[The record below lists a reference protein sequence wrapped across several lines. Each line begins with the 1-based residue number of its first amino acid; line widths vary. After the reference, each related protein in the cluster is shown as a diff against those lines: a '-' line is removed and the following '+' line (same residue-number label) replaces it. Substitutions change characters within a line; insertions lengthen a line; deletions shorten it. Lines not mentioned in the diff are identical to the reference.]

1 MFLRY
6 ELDSFYSRGAQERA
20 FVYTIMK
27 ILKLHKA
34 QNFLTIRTLKRHIL
48 HMYTVNLIKEM
59 NGKIKNPKVGD
70 HQKLSAY

>member
-1 MFLRY
+1 
-6 ELDSFYSRGAQERA
+6 
-20 FVYTIMK
+20 VYTIMK
-27 ILKLHKA
+27 IQTLHKA

-48 HMYTVNLIKEM
+48 HTYAVNFIKER